1 MTDRRR
7 QDQIGRRLREAYD
20 SIVQEELPQEMID
33 ILCKVGLRLE
43 AEQNADVVARR
54 GPARPTP
61 KTKDEPDEPMPA
73 DAPRRGPKRP
83 LLSTAAQLEWGGPL
97 AKPVGESA
105 PAPRLALAPAARRR
119 QDELGRRLRALYDDV
134 IREEPPEE
142 FIELLGEAW
151 LSEELK
157 KPPGERQ
164 LLSPEDFRPA
174 PDAPAPEQ
182 GGGPVSPK
190 PPTSEN

>member
-7 QDQIGRRLREAYD
+7 QDEIGRRLREAYD

-43 AEQNADVVARR
+43 LEQNADVVAKP
-54 GPARPTP
+54 GPGAR
-61 KTKDEPDEPMPA
+61 DEPDESAPA
-73 DAPRRGPKRP
+73 DAPRPRPKRP
-83 LLSTAAQLEWGGPL
+83 LLSTAAQLEWDGLL
-97 AKPVGESA
+97 ANPVSERPPG
-105 PAPRLALAPAARRR
+105 PRLALAPAVRRR
-119 QDELGRRLRALYDDV
+119 QGELGRRLREMYDNV

-142 FIELLGEAW
+142 LIELLGEAW

-164 LLSPEDFRPA
+164 LLSPEDFKPA
-174 PDAPAPEQ
+174 QDRAAPERD
-182 GGGPVSPK
+182 GGPVSPE
-190 PPTSEN
+190 PPDSET